1 MHTNLFINQEY
12 KQPRNRES
20 LHRVMCIH
28 ICLKGEEEKPGILM
42 EPFTRVHIDTGVKRK
57 DYIISCTE
65 TISKNPVANY

>member
-1 MHTNLFINQEY
+1 
-12 KQPRNRES
+12 
-20 LHRVMCIH
+20 MCIH

-65 TISKNPVANY
+65 TISKKPVANY